1 MRVMVLV
8 KATEASEN
16 ETASAE
22 WIGAGL
28 GDDRYMGAASALLG
42 THQRDRLMPVEES
55 LCHFFGT

>member
-28 GDDRYMGAASALLG
+28 GDDRYMG
-42 THQRDRLMPVEES
+42 RPRL
-55 LCHFFGT
+55 C

>member
-22 WIGAGL
+22 WTGAGL
-28 GDDRYMGAASALLG
+28 GDDRYMGDGLG
-42 THQRDRLMPVEES
+42 FVGDPTKEI
-55 LCHFFGT
+55 G